1 MIEMIIMIMMTMTMR
16 TMMKMMIIMIVI
28 RPGKRIET
36 KLWKVK
42 TRVVPIVIG
51 PLGTIPKG

>member
-1 MIEMIIMIMMTMTMR
+1 MIIMIMIMMTMTMR
-16 TMMKMMIIMIVI
+16 TMMMMMIIMIVI